1 MGFGLVW
8 FGVGAVQ
15 HWDCIGVF
23 FCILQDRIDTNRLL
37 RFFLSWFDEL
47 ITSGKAMCYSF
58 NRGST
63 DWLYKLVTT
72 LLKKVLIAK
81 SCGLIFSPTHASQ

>member
-23 FCILQDRIDTNRLL
+23 FLHFARQNRYESIVTILSLMVRRIDYEREGNVL
-37 RFFLSWFDEL
+37 FLQQRID
-47 ITSGKAMCYSF
+47 
-58 NRGST
+58 
-63 DWLYKLVTT
+63 
-72 LLKKVLIAK
+72 
-81 SCGLIFSPTHASQ
+81 